1 MPKDTGKSTGTSRT
15 SADVTHAMGSKWEK
29 LCTVEAFKEDES
41 PLVKLP
47 PNHSCSSLKS
57 SGKSSG
63 KSDIA
68 RRNSRPKFKF
78 TIDRWRIWGLRR
90 MIDIC
95 SLVQCSII
103 EDTTVELLMPASTS

>member
-1 MPKDTGKSTGTSRT
+1 MPKDTRKSTGTSRT
-15 SADVTHAMGSKWEK
+15 SADVTHAMGSKGEK
-29 LCTVEAFKEDES
+29 LCTVKEDES

-103 EDTTVELLMPASTS
+103 DDTTVELLMPESTSI